1 MKYFIIDR
9 VLLKKK
15 EFLNMIFAQ
24 ELYYLLNIQWVEI
37 LGKTSIDL
45 HFNVELWENLQLWI
59 LLLYNIIPFYPPISC
74 PTVYG
79 NENYTKFIECFF
91 LSETLKNKFEFEK
104 AILKP
109 VSLWFPLFCFI
120 ITNTIDEKGDIQLI
134 YRTAL
139 IHMNNVT
146 EIDTLRIDYY

>member
-1 MKYFIIDR
+1 MNFSIYF
-9 VLLKKK
+9 L
-15 EFLNMIFAQ
+15 AQ
-24 ELYYLLNIQWVEI
+24 DLYYLLNIQWVEI

-91 LSETLKNKFEFEK
+91 LSEALKKNMSKSK
-104 AILKP
+104 KTILKP
-109 VSLWFPLFCFI
+109 ASLWLSSLCFLF
-120 ITNTIDEKGDIQLI
+120 
-134 YRTAL
+134 YRYKYYWWNGWWYPTYTAKF
-139 IHMNNVT
+139 
-146 EIDTLRIDYY
+146 

>member
-1 MKYFIIDR
+1 MNFSIYF
-9 VLLKKK
+9 L
-15 EFLNMIFAQ
+15 AQ
-24 ELYYLLNIQWVEI
+24 DLYYLLNIQWVEI

-91 LSETLKNKFEFEK
+91 LSEALKKICLN
-104 AILKP
+104 LKRQ
-109 VSLWFPLFCFI
+109 F
-120 ITNTIDEKGDIQLI
+120 
-134 YRTAL
+134 
-139 IHMNNVT
+139 
-146 EIDTLRIDYY
+146 

>member
-1 MKYFIIDR
+1 MKPFVLKIMYFRIW
-9 VLLKKK
+9 
-15 EFLNMIFAQ
+15 FLAQ

>member
-1 MKYFIIDR
+1 MESFVLKIMYFRIW
-9 VLLKKK
+9 
-15 EFLNMIFAQ
+15 FLAQ

-91 LSETLKNKFEFEK
+91 LSETLKNKFKFEK
-104 AILKP
+104 VILKRAR
-109 VSLWFPLFCFI
+109 LFYNYKYYWWKVWYPTCNLYKLDRSNPYDFW
-120 ITNTIDEKGDIQLI
+120 
-134 YRTAL
+134 
-139 IHMNNVT
+139 NN
-146 EIDTLRIDYY
+146 LRFNYY

>member
-1 MKYFIIDR
+1 MESFILKIMYFRIW
-9 VLLKKK
+9 
-15 EFLNMIFAQ
+15 FLAQ

>member
-1 MKYFIIDR
+1 
-9 VLLKKK
+9 
-15 EFLNMIFAQ
+15 MIFAQ

>member
-1 MKYFIIDR
+1 MESFILKIMYFRIW
-9 VLLKKK
+9 
-15 EFLNMIFAQ
+15 FLAQ

-91 LSETLKNKFEFEK
+91 LSETLKNKFKFEK

-109 VSLWFPLFCFI
+109 ASLFYKYKYYWWKVWYPTCNLYKLDSSNPYDFC
-120 ITNTIDEKGDIQLI
+120 
-134 YRTAL
+134 
-139 IHMNNVT
+139 NN
-146 EIDTLRIDYY
+146 LRFNYY